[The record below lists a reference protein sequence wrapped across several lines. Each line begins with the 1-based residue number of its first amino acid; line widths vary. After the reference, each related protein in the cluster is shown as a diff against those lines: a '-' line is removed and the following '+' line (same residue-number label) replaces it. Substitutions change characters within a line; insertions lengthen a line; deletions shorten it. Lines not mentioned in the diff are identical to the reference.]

1 VARIHKATHRHFLA
15 ELEFFDVSAHPID
28 RSHNLVAWDQRVVAA
43 TPVVFGEM
51 QIGVTHATKSNI
63 DGHIFGANTSTFY
76 VMGDQ
81 VLVRGEGCKTGS
93 GCQGSALIE
102 WISCKKIIAITF

>member
-1 VARIHKATHRHFLA
+1 
-15 ELEFFDVSAHPID
+15 
-28 RSHNLVAWDQRVVAA
+28 
-43 TPVVFGEM
+43 M

-63 DGHIFGANTSTFY
+63 DGHVFGANTSALY
-76 VMGDQ
+76 VVGDQ

-102 WISCKKIIAITF
+102 